1 MHNSIDPLYSAKKV
15 KDMSPVEKKEYK
27 EKTRKIRKESFKKL
41 IWYINYKK
49 IIFVSIIILNFL
61 SSIFLATSTFLIG
74 FVVDYALGFNQLK
87 VGGTFSN
94 SKFII
99 GLSIMFLTYLFHHIF
114 NLINEL
120 LANKASLIAAKLM
133 RSDAY
138 KALMKMP
145 VSFFDKSN
153 KGEIMS
159 VLSNDIDNVMLGL
172 SGSLPFIFNIFF
184 TLIISLGFMFYYST
198 YLTLICLALFPILF
212 LFVGILLTKAVPQW
226 HKQQKRVGVINGYIE
241 EHLAAQ
247 HLIKAYNQEKNIN
260 KEFKSKN
267 DHLFKSSFKASLYT
281 GIVWPYSHAATTLLQ
296 FLISMIGVIFALG
309 KIPSGSGKEITVG
322 ILTSFSIYIRFMT
335 IKINNLFENIGS
347 IQIAIT
353 SATRIIAIS
362 KLKPEI
368 NEEKLDLL
376 NNVKGQIEFKN
387 VNFSYTNNLNDL
399 QLKNA
404 SFLAKKGQVFAFVGP
419 TGAGKTTIINLLSKF
434 YLPLNGEILIDGYK
448 SSDINEKSWRENISI
463 VLQDTFLFKTSI
475 MENLRYANQNASDA
489 EIKEAA
495 KISRAD
501 EFITNLENGYN
512 EIILEGGQNLSQ
524 GQRQL
529 LAITRAIIANKKI
542 LILDEATSNVDTR
555 TEKNIQNAMLSLM
568 KGKTSFI
575 IAHRLSTIV
584 NADRILVVNN
594 GEIVEQG
601 NHKELLAKKGFYEKL
616 YNSSFSED

>member
-15 KDMSPVEKKEYK
+15 KDMSPTEKKEYK

-184 TLIISLGFMFYYST
+184 TLIISLGFMFYYSL
-198 YLTLICLALFPILF
+198 YLTLICLVLFPILF

-353 SATRIIAIS
+353 SSTRIIAIS
-362 KLKPEI
+362 KLKPAI

-376 NNVKGQIEFKN
+376 HNVEGQIEFKN

-434 YLPLNGEILIDGYK
+434 YLPLSGEILIYGYK
-448 SSDINEKSWRENISI
+448 SSEINEKSWRENISI

>member
-15 KDMSPVEKKEYK
+15 KDMSPTEKKEYK

-74 FVVDYALGFNQLK
+74 FVIDYALGFNQLK

-362 KLKPEI
+362 KLKPAI

-376 NNVKGQIEFKN
+376 NDVEGQIEFKN

-434 YLPLNGEILIDGYK
+434 YLPLSGEILIDGYK

-501 EFITNLENGYN
+501 EFITNLKNGYN

-601 NHKELLAKKGFYEKL
+601 NHKELLTKKGFYEKL

>member
-15 KDMSPVEKKEYK
+15 KDMSPTEKKEYK

-362 KLKPEI
+362 KLKPAI

-376 NNVKGQIEFKN
+376 NNVEGQIEFKN

-404 SFLAKKGQVFAFVGP
+404 SFLAKKGQVFAFVGS

-434 YLPLNGEILIDGYK
+434 YLPLSGEILIDGYK

>member
-15 KDMSPVEKKEYK
+15 KDMSPTEKKEYK

>member
-15 KDMSPVEKKEYK
+15 KDMSPTEKKEYK

-362 KLKPEI
+362 KLKPAI

-376 NNVKGQIEFKN
+376 NNVEGQIEFKN

-434 YLPLNGEILIDGYK
+434 YLPLSGEILIDGYK
-448 SSDINEKSWRENISI
+448 SSEINEKSWRENISI

-584 NADRILVVNN
+584 NADRILVVNS

>member
-15 KDMSPVEKKEYK
+15 KDMSPTEKKEYK

-362 KLKPEI
+362 KLKPAI
-368 NEEKLDLL
+368 NEENLDLL

-434 YLPLNGEILIDGYK
+434 YLPLSGEILIDGYK

-475 MENLRYANQNASDA
+475 MENLRYANQNASDD

-512 EIILEGGQNLSQ
+512 EIILEGGQNLSK

-529 LAITRAIIANKKI
+529 LAITRAILANKKI

-601 NHKELLAKKGFYEKL
+601 NHEELLAKKGFYEKL

>member
-74 FVVDYALGFNQLK
+74 FVVDYALGFDQLK
-87 VGGTFSN
+87 AGGIFSN

-362 KLKPEI
+362 KLKPAI

-376 NNVKGQIEFKN
+376 NNVEGQIEFKN

-434 YLPLNGEILIDGYK
+434 YLPLSGEILIDGYK

-475 MENLRYANQNASDA
+475 MENLRYANQNASDD

-501 EFITNLENGYN
+501 EFITNLKNGYN

-584 NADRILVVNN
+584 NADRILVVNS

>member
-15 KDMSPVEKKEYK
+15 KDMSPTEKKEYK

-120 LANKASLIAAKLM
+120 LANKASLIAVKLM

-226 HKQQKRVGVINGYIE
+226 HKQQKRVGIINGYIE

-362 KLKPEI
+362 KLKPAI

-376 NNVKGQIEFKN
+376 NNVEGQIEFKN

-434 YLPLNGEILIDGYK
+434 YLPLSGEILIDGYK
-448 SSDINEKSWRENISI
+448 SSNINEKSWRENISI

-529 LAITRAIIANKKI
+529 LAITRAILANKKI

>member
-15 KDMSPVEKKEYK
+15 KDMSPTEKKEYK

-184 TLIISLGFMFYYST
+184 TLIISLGFMFYYSL
-198 YLTLICLALFPILF
+198 YLTLICLVLFPILF

-353 SATRIIAIS
+353 SSTRIIAIS
-362 KLKPEI
+362 KLKPAI

-376 NNVKGQIEFKN
+376 HNVEGQIEFKN

-434 YLPLNGEILIDGYK
+434 YLPLSGEILIDGYK
-448 SSDINEKSWRENISI
+448 SSEINEKSWRENISI

-594 GEIVEQG
+594 SEIVEQG

>member
-15 KDMSPVEKKEYK
+15 KDMSPTEKKEYK

-362 KLKPEI
+362 KLKPSI

-376 NNVKGQIEFKN
+376 NNVEGQIEFKN

-434 YLPLNGEILIDGYK
+434 YLPLSGEILIDGYK
-448 SSDINEKSWRENISI
+448 SSNINEKSWRENISI

-529 LAITRAIIANKKI
+529 LAITRAILANKKI

>member
-1 MHNSIDPLYSAKKV
+1 MHNSIDPLYSSKKV
-15 KDMSPVEKKEYK
+15 KDMSPTEKKEYK

-184 TLIISLGFMFYYST
+184 TLIISLGFMFYYSL
-198 YLTLICLALFPILF
+198 YLTLICLVLFPILF

-226 HKQQKRVGVINGYIE
+226 HKQQKRVGLINGYIE

-362 KLKPEI
+362 KLKPSI

-434 YLPLNGEILIDGYK
+434 YLPLSGEILIDGYK

-475 MENLRYANQNASDA
+475 MENLRYANQNASDD

-575 IAHRLSTIV
+575 IAHRLSTII

>member
-15 KDMSPVEKKEYK
+15 KDMSPTEKKEYK

-362 KLKPEI
+362 KLKPAI
-368 NEEKLDLL
+368 NEENLDLL

-434 YLPLNGEILIDGYK
+434 YLPLSGEILIDGYK

-475 MENLRYANQNASDA
+475 MENLRYANQNASDD

-529 LAITRAIIANKKI
+529 LAITRAILANKKI

-601 NHKELLAKKGFYEKL
+601 NHEELLAKKGFYEKL

>member
-15 KDMSPVEKKEYK
+15 KDMSPTEKKEYK

-184 TLIISLGFMFYYST
+184 TLIISLGFMFYYSL
-198 YLTLICLALFPILF
+198 YLTLICLVLFPILF

-362 KLKPEI
+362 KLKPAI

-376 NNVKGQIEFKN
+376 HNVEGQIEFKN

-434 YLPLNGEILIDGYK
+434 YLPLSGEILIDGYK
-448 SSDINEKSWRENISI
+448 SSEINEKSWRENISI

>member
-15 KDMSPVEKKEYK
+15 KDMSPTEKKEYK
-27 EKTRKIRKESFKKL
+27 EKSRKIRKESFKKL

-61 SSIFLATSTFLIG
+61 SSIFLAMSTFLIG

-362 KLKPEI
+362 KLKPSI

-376 NNVKGQIEFKN
+376 NNVQGQIEFKN

-434 YLPLNGEILIDGYK
+434 YFPLSGEILIDGYK

>member
-15 KDMSPVEKKEYK
+15 KDMSPTEKKEYK

-87 VGGTFSN
+87 AGGNFSN

-260 KEFKSKN
+260 KEFKAKN

-309 KIPSGSGKEITVG
+309 KIPSGSGKEMTVG

-362 KLKPEI
+362 KLKPAI
-368 NEEKLDLL
+368 NEENLDLL
-376 NNVKGQIEFKN
+376 NNVEGQIEFKN

-475 MENLRYANQNASDA
+475 MENLRYANQNASDD

-501 EFITNLENGYN
+501 EFITNLKNGYN

-601 NHKELLAKKGFYEKL
+601 NHKELLTKKGFYEKL

>member
-15 KDMSPVEKKEYK
+15 KDMSPAEKKEYK

-267 DHLFKSSFKASLYT
+267 DHLFKSSFKVSLYT

-362 KLKPEI
+362 KLKPAI

-376 NNVKGQIEFKN
+376 NSVEGQIEFKN

-434 YLPLNGEILIDGYK
+434 YLPLSGEILIDGYK

-501 EFITNLENGYN
+501 EFITNLKNGYN

>member
-15 KDMSPVEKKEYK
+15 KDMSPTEKKEYK

-434 YLPLNGEILIDGYK
+434 YLPLSGEILIDGYK

-475 MENLRYANQNASDA
+475 MENLRYANQNASDD

>member
-15 KDMSPVEKKEYK
+15 KDMSPTEKKEYK

-184 TLIISLGFMFYYST
+184 TLIISLGFMFYYSL
-198 YLTLICLALFPILF
+198 YLTLICLVLFPILF

-353 SATRIIAIS
+353 SSTRIIAIS
-362 KLKPEI
+362 KLKPAI

-376 NNVKGQIEFKN
+376 HNVEGQIEFKN

-434 YLPLNGEILIDGYK
+434 YLPLSGEILIDGYK

-475 MENLRYANQNASDA
+475 MENLRYANQNASDD

>member
-15 KDMSPVEKKEYK
+15 KDMSPTEKKEYK

-362 KLKPEI
+362 KLKPAI

-376 NNVKGQIEFKN
+376 NNVEGQIEFKN

-434 YLPLNGEILIDGYK
+434 YLPLSGEILIDGYK

-601 NHKELLAKKGFYEKL
+601 NHKELLATKGFYEKL

>member
-15 KDMSPVEKKEYK
+15 KDMSPTEKKEYK

-362 KLKPEI
+362 KLKPSI

-376 NNVKGQIEFKN
+376 NNVEGQIEFKN

-434 YLPLNGEILIDGYK
+434 YLPLSGEILIDGYK

-601 NHKELLAKKGFYEKL
+601 NHEELLAKKGFYEKL

>member
-15 KDMSPVEKKEYK
+15 KDMSPTEKKEYK

-362 KLKPEI
+362 KLKPAI

-376 NNVKGQIEFKN
+376 NNVEGQIEFKN

-434 YLPLNGEILIDGYK
+434 YLPLSGEILIDGYK

-475 MENLRYANQNASDA
+475 MENLRYANQNASDD

-594 GEIVEQG
+594 GQIVEQG

>member
-362 KLKPEI
+362 KLKPSI

-376 NNVKGQIEFKN
+376 NNVEGQIEFKN

-434 YLPLNGEILIDGYK
+434 YLPLSGEILIDGYK

-475 MENLRYANQNASDA
+475 MENLRYANQNASDV

-501 EFITNLENGYN
+501 EFITNLKNGYN

>member
-15 KDMSPVEKKEYK
+15 KDMSPAEKKEYK

-74 FVVDYALGFNQLK
+74 FVVDYALGFDQLK
-87 VGGTFSN
+87 AGGNFSN

-362 KLKPEI
+362 KLKPAI

-376 NNVKGQIEFKN
+376 NNVEGQIEFKN

-434 YLPLNGEILIDGYK
+434 YLPLSGEILIDGYK

-475 MENLRYANQNASDA
+475 MENLRYANQNASDD

-575 IAHRLSTIV
+575 IAHRLSTII
-584 NADRILVVNN
+584 NADKILVVNN
-594 GEIVEQG
+594 GQIVEQG

>member
-15 KDMSPVEKKEYK
+15 KDMSPTEKKEYK

-74 FVVDYALGFNQLK
+74 FVVDYALGFDQLK
-87 VGGTFSN
+87 AGGNFSN

-434 YLPLNGEILIDGYK
+434 YLPLSGEILIDGYK

-475 MENLRYANQNASDA
+475 MENLRYANQNASDD

>member
-15 KDMSPVEKKEYK
+15 KDMSPTEKKEYK

-362 KLKPEI
+362 KLKPSI

-376 NNVKGQIEFKN
+376 NNVEGQIEFKN

-434 YLPLNGEILIDGYK
+434 YLPLSGEILIDGYK

-475 MENLRYANQNASDA
+475 MENLRYANQNASDV

-501 EFITNLENGYN
+501 EFITNLKNGYN

>member
-1 MHNSIDPLYSAKKV
+1 MHNSINPLYSAKKV
-15 KDMSPVEKKEYK
+15 KDMSPTEKKEYK

-120 LANKASLIAAKLM
+120 LANKASLISAKLM

-362 KLKPEI
+362 KLKPAI
-368 NEEKLDLL
+368 NEENLDLL

-434 YLPLNGEILIDGYK
+434 YLPLSGEILIDGYK

-475 MENLRYANQNASDA
+475 MENLRYANQNASDV

-501 EFITNLENGYN
+501 EFITNLKNGYN

>member
-15 KDMSPVEKKEYK
+15 KDMSPTEKKEYK

-198 YLTLICLALFPILF
+198 YLTLMCLALFPILF

-362 KLKPEI
+362 KLKPAI

-376 NNVKGQIEFKN
+376 NNVEGQIEFKN

-434 YLPLNGEILIDGYK
+434 YLPLSGEILIDGYK

-475 MENLRYANQNASDA
+475 MENLRYANQNASDV

-501 EFITNLENGYN
+501 EFITNLKNGYN

>member
-15 KDMSPVEKKEYK
+15 KDMSPTEKKEYK

-120 LANKASLIAAKLM
+120 LANKASLIAARLM

-362 KLKPEI
+362 KLKPAI

-376 NNVKGQIEFKN
+376 NNVEGQIEFKN

-434 YLPLNGEILIDGYK
+434 YLPLSGEILIDGYK

-501 EFITNLENGYN
+501 EFITNLKNGYN

>member
-1 MHNSIDPLYSAKKV
+1 MIHYILQKKLRICLLQ
-15 KDMSPVEKKEYK
+15 KKKEYK
-27 EKTRKIRKESFKKL
+27 EKIRKIRKESFKKL

-145 VSFFDKSN
+145 ISFFDKSN

-362 KLKPEI
+362 KLKPAI
-368 NEEKLDLL
+368 NEENLDLL

-434 YLPLNGEILIDGYK
+434 YLPLSGEILIDGYK

-475 MENLRYANQNASDA
+475 MENLRYANQNASDD

-529 LAITRAIIANKKI
+529 LAITRAILANKKI

-601 NHKELLAKKGFYEKL
+601 NHEELLAKKGFYEKL

>member
-15 KDMSPVEKKEYK
+15 KDMSPEEKKEYK

-74 FVVDYALGFNQLK
+74 FVVDYALGFDQLK
-87 VGGTFSN
+87 AGGTFSN

-362 KLKPEI
+362 KLKPSI

-376 NNVKGQIEFKN
+376 NNVEGQIEFKN

-434 YLPLNGEILIDGYK
+434 YLPLSGEILIDGYK

-475 MENLRYANQNASDA
+475 MENLRYANQNASDV

>member
-1 MHNSIDPLYSAKKV
+1 MHNNIDPLYSAKKV
-15 KDMSPVEKKEYK
+15 KDMSPTEKKEYK

-362 KLKPEI
+362 KLKPSI

-376 NNVKGQIEFKN
+376 NNVEGQIEFKN

-434 YLPLNGEILIDGYK
+434 YLPLSGEILIDGYK
-448 SSDINEKSWRENISI
+448 SSNINEKSWRENISI

-529 LAITRAIIANKKI
+529 LAITRAILANKKI

>member
-1 MHNSIDPLYSAKKV
+1 MHNSIDPLYSTKKV
-15 KDMSPVEKKEYK
+15 KDMSPAEKKEYK

-74 FVVDYALGFNQLK
+74 FIVDYALGFNQLK

-184 TLIISLGFMFYYST
+184 TLIISLGFMFYYSL
-198 YLTLICLALFPILF
+198 YLTLICLVLFPILF

-362 KLKPEI
+362 KLKPAI

-376 NNVKGQIEFKN
+376 NNVEGQIEFKN
-387 VNFSYTNNLNDL
+387 VNFSYTNNINDL

-434 YLPLNGEILIDGYK
+434 YLPLSGEILIDGYK
-448 SSDINEKSWRENISI
+448 SSDINEQSWREKMSI

-475 MENLRYANQNASDA
+475 MENLRYANQNASDD

-529 LAITRAIIANKKI
+529 LAITRAILANKKI

>member
-15 KDMSPVEKKEYK
+15 KDMSPTEKKEYK

-362 KLKPEI
+362 KLKPSI

-376 NNVKGQIEFKN
+376 NNVEGQIEFKN

-475 MENLRYANQNASDA
+475 MENLRYANQNASDD

-529 LAITRAIIANKKI
+529 LAITRAILANKKI

>member
-15 KDMSPVEKKEYK
+15 KDMSPTEKKEYK

-362 KLKPEI
+362 KLKPAI

-376 NNVKGQIEFKN
+376 NNVEGQIEFKN

-475 MENLRYANQNASDA
+475 MENLRYANQNASDD

-575 IAHRLSTIV
+575 IAHRLSTII
-584 NADRILVVNN
+584 NADKILVVNN
-594 GEIVEQG
+594 GQIVEQG
-601 NHKELLAKKGFYEKL
+601 SHKELLAKKGFYEKL

>member
-15 KDMSPVEKKEYK
+15 KDMSPTEKKEYK

-74 FVVDYALGFNQLK
+74 FVVDYALGFDQLK
-87 VGGTFSN
+87 AGGNFSN

-120 LANKASLIAAKLM
+120 LANKASLIAVKLM

-362 KLKPEI
+362 KLKPSI

-376 NNVKGQIEFKN
+376 NNVEGQIEFKN

-434 YLPLNGEILIDGYK
+434 YLPLSGEILIDGYK

-475 MENLRYANQNASDA
+475 MENLRYANQNASDV

-501 EFITNLENGYN
+501 EFITNLKNGYN

>member
-15 KDMSPVEKKEYK
+15 KDMSPTEKKEYK
-27 EKTRKIRKESFKKL
+27 EKSRKIRKESFKKL

-475 MENLRYANQNASDA
+475 MENLRYANQNASDD

-529 LAITRAIIANKKI
+529 LAITRAILANKKI

-601 NHKELLAKKGFYEKL
+601 NHEELLAKKGFYEKL

>member
-15 KDMSPVEKKEYK
+15 KDMSPTEKKEYK

-296 FLISMIGVIFALG
+296 FLISMIGVIFALW

-362 KLKPEI
+362 KLKPAI
-368 NEEKLDLL
+368 NEENLDLL

-434 YLPLNGEILIDGYK
+434 YLPLSGEILIDGYK

-475 MENLRYANQNASDA
+475 MENLRYANQNASDD

-529 LAITRAIIANKKI
+529 LAITRAILANKKI

-555 TEKNIQNAMLSLM
+555 AEKNIQNAMLSLM

-601 NHKELLAKKGFYEKL
+601 NHEELLAKKGFYEKL

>member
-15 KDMSPVEKKEYK
+15 KDMSPAEKKEYK

-362 KLKPEI
+362 KLKPAI

-376 NNVKGQIEFKN
+376 NSVEGQIEFKN

-434 YLPLNGEILIDGYK
+434 YLPLSGEILIDGYK

-501 EFITNLENGYN
+501 EFITNLKNGYN

-555 TEKNIQNAMLSLM
+555 TEKNIQNAMLSLI